1 MILYLTVEG
10 KMKKDDFLPYCRR
23 KNEKTM
29 IFYLTVEGK
38 MKKR

>member
-10 KMKKDDFLPYCRR
+10 KMKERR
-23 KNEKTM
+23 FYTLLWKENEKTM

-38 MKKR
+38 MKEG